1 MNETAAPITVGL
13 ASYGMSGLVFHAP
26 LVSSHPGFKLQTV
39 LERSA
44 NKSQERYPEVK
55 VVKTFEEL
63 LQDNSLELLVINTPN
78 ALHLSMAQQ
87 ALEAGKHVILEK
99 PFTVT
104 SQDAQMLINIAKA
117 NNRVLSVFQNRRWDG
132 DFLTVQQVVKQN
144 LLGKLVDYE
153 AHYDRYRNYIEANTW
168 KEEAGPGSGI
178 LYNLGSHM
186 IDQALALFGKPAT
199 VSAELGIQRPGGQ
212 VNDYYHITLFYP
224 TLNLRV
230 TLKSSY
236 LVREPGP
243 RYILHGTEGTFLKYG
258 LDPQEDA
265 LKAGKLPTEPNWG
278 LEDKSTWGLLNTQL
292 NGIHFQ
298 GTLETLPGNYLHYYN
313 STYAAIREG
322 KELAV
327 KPEEAMLGIQIIEAA
342 IQSNAEKRTIEL

>member
-1 MNETAAPITVGL
+1 MNEITAPITVGL

-26 LVSSHPGFKLQTV
+26 LVSSNPGFKLQTV

-44 NKSQERYPEVK
+44 NKSQQRYPAVK

-63 LQDNSLELLVINTPN
+63 LQDDSLELLVINTPN
-78 ALHLSMAQQ
+78 ALHLPMAQQ

-104 SQDAQMLINIAKA
+104 SQDAQTLINIAQA

-132 DFLTVQQVVKQN
+132 DFLTVQQVINQN

-153 AHYDRYRNYIEANTW
+153 AHFDRYRNYIEANTW

-186 IDQALALFGKPAT
+186 IDQALVLFGKPTAVT
-199 VSAELGIQRPGGQ
+199 AELGIQRPAGQ
-212 VNDYYHITLFYP
+212 VNDYYHITLHYP
-224 TLNLRV
+224 SLRA

-243 RYILHGTEGTFLKYG
+243 RYILHGTEGSFLKYG
-258 LDPQEDA
+258 IDPQEEA

-278 LEDKSTWGLLNTQL
+278 TEEKSEWGTINTQL
-292 NGIHFQ
+292 NGLHLQ
-298 GTLETLPGNYLHYYN
+298 GTIETLPGTYQEYYK
-313 STYAAIREG
+313 SIYAAIREG
-322 KELAV
+322 KDLAV
-327 KPEEAMLGIQIIEAA
+327 KPEEAMLGIKIIEAA
-342 IQSNAEKRTIEL
+342 QQSNEEKRTVTL